1 MSIFEKVDTP
11 AFTIF
16 IDLLYSESDNIEN
29 FTFTLKS
36 LSWKKHGFRMY
47 SFYIQHLTDERLCDY
62 SFILDNN
69 CVLSFLKS
77 MQEGLNPQNDLGI
90 ITLIIPLLVVSRH
103 LSIKNGP
110 SIHKKKWKRN
120 NNELHKP
127 DKDNTLTSWWQTWK
141 SEYDPFSGN

>member
-1 MSIFEKVDTP
+1 MSIFEKVDIP

-16 IDLLYSESDNIEN
+16 IDLLYSESDDIKN

-36 LSWKKHGFRMY
+36 FSWKKHGFRMY
-47 SFYIQHLTDERLCDY
+47 SFYIQHLTDEFLCDY

-69 CVLSFLKS
+69 CVLSFFKS

-103 LSIKNGP
+103 LTIKNGP
-110 SIHKKKWKRN
+110 SIQKTWKRTE
-120 NNELHKP
+120 NELHKP
-127 DKDNTLTSWWQTWK
+127 DNNDALTSWWQTWK
-141 SEYDPFSGN
+141 SEYGPFSWN